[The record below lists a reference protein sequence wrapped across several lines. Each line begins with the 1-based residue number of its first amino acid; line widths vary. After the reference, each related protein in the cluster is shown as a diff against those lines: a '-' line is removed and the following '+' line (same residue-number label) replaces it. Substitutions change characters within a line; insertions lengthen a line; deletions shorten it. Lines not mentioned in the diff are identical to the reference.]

1 MPLHNYKCTE
11 CNLIFE
17 HLWFFGDSTDGYQPS
32 NTECEACGAT
42 ANACGGELF
51 ARTVGRWGDSLS
63 YYDRGLG
70 CTVKSPAHRDR
81 LMAEKGVKPVCN
93 KDPHINCSVDENG
106 IITTPLQP
114 MFEVT
119 KPVSQ
124 EALDD
129 HQHRKITEHAQH
141 EKQMSA
147 FKEYSKTMDV
157 PDAIDKT
164 FNLDHST
171 KLNTEI

>member
-17 HLWFFGDSTDGYQPS
+17 HLWFFEDSTDGYQPS
-32 NTECEACGAT
+32 NAECEACGAI

-81 LMAEKGVKPVCN
+81 LMAEKGV
-93 KDPHINCSVDENG
+93 
-106 IITTPLQP
+106 Q
-114 MFEVT
+114 
-119 KPVSQ
+119 PVSQ
-124 EALDD
+124 ETLDD

-147 FKEYSKTMDV
+147 FREYSKTMDM